1 MSLTATKP
9 NSLADTLS
17 LREMGMEDRRAR
29 QAEQLRLLWDHRR
42 FLARATIIGL
52 LASALIAFL
61 IPKTYTSTAQLMP
74 PDPQSNTGLAMMA
87 SLAAKGNGGL
97 GSMAADLLG
106 FNSTGALFVGILRS
120 DAAQSRLV
128 EQFDLRKVYG
138 DRLAQDAR
146 ADLDQRTIIAEDRKS
161 GIISIAVADHSP
173 ERAAALARGYV
184 DQLNSLISELSTSS
198 AHRER
203 VFLEERLKVA
213 KHDLDQASNDLAQF
227 SSQNS
232 TVDTQTMGKA
242 ALDAASRLAG
252 ELIAAQSQLE
262 GLRQIYADENPRVRA
277 LNARVQDLRSELQ
290 KLSGTRNK
298 PAPSAPAA
306 DSTATSAL
314 PDTRSSDMSYL
325 SLHNL
330 PLLGARYADFY
341 RQAKIQETVYELLTQ
356 QYELAKI
363 QEAKETPSVKVLD
376 QPKVSQ
382 KKSGPPR
389 MLIIF
394 IGTVLTFSVCVIL
407 ILGKE
412 SWREF
417 EPQDPRKIFA
427 QHILEYIV
435 GAAKTRTQ
443 SLAQIARKERQEP
456 SRRTDLSDVSQ
467 PTTKQTPIL

>member
-9 NSLADTLS
+9 NTLPDTLS

-42 FLARATIIGL
+42 FLARATAIGL

-74 PDPQSNTGLAMMA
+74 PDQQSNTGLAMMA
-87 SLAAKGNGGL
+87 SLAAKGSGGL

-106 FNSTGALFVGILRS
+106 FNSTGALFVGILHS

-138 DRLAQDAR
+138 DGLAQDAR
-146 ADLDQRTIIAEDRKS
+146 ADLDKRTIISEDRKS
-161 GIISIAVADHSP
+161 GIISITVADHSA

-203 VFLEERLKVA
+203 VFLEDRLKLA
-213 KHDLDQASNDLAQF
+213 KHDLDEASNELAQF

-252 ELIAAQSQLE
+252 ELIAAQSELD
-262 GLRQIYADENPRVRA
+262 GLRQIYADEHPRVRA
-277 LNARVQDLRSELQ
+277 LSARVEDLRRELQ
-290 KLSGTRNK
+290 TLSGTGSKR
-298 PAPSAPAA
+298 PGSTPAA
-306 DSTATSAL
+306 DSTATRAL
-314 PDTRSSDMSYL
+314 PDARSSEISYL

-376 QPKVSQ
+376 QPKVAQ
-382 KKSGPPR
+382 KRSFPPR
-389 MLIIF
+389 LVIVFLGGFLVLSSCILWIF
-394 IGTVLTFSVCVIL
+394 TLSGWSTMDS
-407 ILGKE
+407 
-412 SWREF
+412 
-417 EPQDPRKIFA
+417 QDPRKLLL
-427 QHILEYIV
+427 LEIAS
-435 GAAKTRTQ
+435 AARTQ
-443 SLAQIARKERQEP
+443 AARA
-456 SRRTDLSDVSQ
+456 SRNGWNRTRRD
-467 PTTKQTPIL
+467 